1 MGYVF
6 RWNLQK
12 IQIKLFQLGWK
23 KIPNAFDGTH
33 YYIQASL
40 VAQKGGKMKGR
51 WACLLR
57 NGEPV
62 GEGSWGG
69 EEGWEAGA
77 GPQHLILERDL
88 CLVYK

>member
-1 MGYVF
+1 
-6 RWNLQK
+6 
-12 IQIKLFQLGWK
+12 
-23 KIPNAFDGTH
+23 
-33 YYIQASL
+33 
-40 VAQKGGKMKGR
+40 MKGR